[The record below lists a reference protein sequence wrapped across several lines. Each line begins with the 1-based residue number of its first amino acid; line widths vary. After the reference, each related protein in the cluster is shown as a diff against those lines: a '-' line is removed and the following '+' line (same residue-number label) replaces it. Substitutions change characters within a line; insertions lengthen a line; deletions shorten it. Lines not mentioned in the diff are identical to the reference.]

1 MTGMDRSPRCEGM
14 ISVPVWAG
22 RFDGVVLL
30 LLQDE
35 LQSLQ
40 IKAERYALTKFKE
53 KRDVNDWPSLLN
65 SVFVGF
71 DRDALLPL
79 VAPGVMEAL
88 EAKMKVSDAGPSCER
103 AWMGHCRPF

>member
-1 MTGMDRSPRCEGM
+1 M
-14 ISVPVWAG
+14 II
-22 RFDGVVLL
+22 LL
-30 LLQDE
+30 SQDE

-40 IKAERYALTKFKE
+40 IKAERYTLIKLKKKE
-53 KRDVNDWPSLLN
+53 ELNDWPSLLK

-88 EAKMKVSDAGPSCER
+88 EAKMKVRDELPPVTGLGRGRC
-103 AWMGHCRPF
+103 

>member
-1 MTGMDRSPRCEGM
+1 MMVSF
-14 ISVPVWAG
+14 SSLLLLLLL
-22 RFDGVVLL
+22 LL

-40 IKAERYALTKFKE
+40 IKAERYTFIKLKE
-53 KRDVNDWPSLLN
+53 KRDLDDWPSLLN

-88 EAKMKVSDAGPSCER
+88 EAKMKVI
-103 AWMGHCRPF
+103 AW